1 MANEQNPKKKRNW
14 SILLG
19 AAFLMASSA
28 IGPGFLTQTAVFTEQ
43 LGASFAFVILLSI
56 VLDAIA
62 QLNIWRIIAVADQ
75 PAQDIANKVLP
86 GLGYFISFLVFLG
99 GLAFNIGNIAGA
111 GLGLNVLFGIS
122 VQQGAMIS
130 AILAIGIFVYKEAG
144 KAMDLFAKTMGLLKI
159 GLALFIAYISNPPLA
174 EAAVRAVNPT
184 QFSFTAVLTIV
195 GGTVG
200 GYITFSGAHRLL
212 DARQTGIDNLPAVNS
227 GALSAIGLA
236 SLMRLLLFIAALGVV
251 STGATLD
258 PANPAASVF
267 QLASGQFGYKVF
279 GLVIWAAGISSVVG
293 SAYTSISFIKSF
305 HPLILK
311 YHKAIIIVFIMV
323 SCAIFIAIGKPIKI
337 LLAVGALN
345 GLILPISLA
354 IMLVAAYRSK
364 IIADYKQPLWLTVS
378 GFGVVAIMIWMGYGT
393 IVQMLGGQ

>member
-1 MANEQNPKKKRNW
+1 MKKNYNW
-14 SILLG
+14 SVLLG

-28 IGPGFLTQTAVFTEQ
+28 IGPGFLTQTAVFTQQ

-56 VLDAIA
+56 ILDAVA
-62 QLNIWRIIAVADQ
+62 QLNIWRIIAVADK
-75 PAQDIANKVLP
+75 PAQDIANNVFP

-122 VQQGAMIS
+122 VGQGAIIS
-130 AILAIGIFVYKEAG
+130 AIIAIGIFLYKEAG
-144 KAMDLFAKTMGLLKI
+144 KAMDVFAKTMGLLKI
-159 GLALFIAYISNPPLA
+159 GLALFIAYISDPPLA
-174 EAAVRAVNPT
+174 EAAIRAVNPT

-212 DARQTGIDNLPAVNS
+212 DARQTGIENLSGVNK

-251 STGATLD
+251 SKGAVLD
-258 PANPAASVF
+258 PSNPAASVF

-305 HPLILK
+305 HPVILK
-311 YHKAIIIVFIMV
+311 YNREIIIVFISI
-323 SCAIFIAIGKPIKI
+323 SCIIFEIVGKPVEV

-345 GLILPISLA
+345 GLILPIALG
-354 IMLVAAYRSK
+354 IMLVAAYRTR

-378 GFGVVAIMIWMGYGT
+378 GILVVGIMIWMGYGT
-393 IVQMLGGQ
+393 IVQMISGN

>member
-1 MANEQNPKKKRNW
+1 MKRKYNW
-14 SILLG
+14 SVLIG

-62 QLNIWRIIAVADQ
+62 QLNIWRIIAVADK
-75 PAQDIANKVLP
+75 PAQDIANKVFP
-86 GLGYFISFLVFLG
+86 GLGYFLSFLVFLG

-122 VQQGAMIS
+122 VGQGAVIS
-130 AILAIGIFVYKEAG
+130 AIIAIGIFIYKEAG
-144 KAMDLFAKTMGLLKI
+144 KAMDAFAKTMGILKI
-159 GLALFIAYISNPPLA
+159 FLALFIAWVSNPPLA
-174 EAAVRAVNPT
+174 EAAIRSVNPT

-212 DARQTGIDNLPAVNS
+212 DARQTGIDNLSAVNK

-236 SLMRLLLFIAALGVV
+236 SVMRLLLFIAALGVV
-251 STGATLD
+251 STGAHLD

-267 QLASGQFGYKVF
+267 KMASGQFGYKVF
-279 GLVIWAAGISSVVG
+279 GIVIWAAGISSVVG
-293 SAYTSISFIKSF
+293 SAYTSVSFIKSF

-311 YHKAIIIVFIMV
+311 YNREIIIVFILI
-323 SCAIFIAIGKPIKI
+323 SCLIFVIIGKPIKV
-337 LLAVGALN
+337 LLTVGAIN
-345 GLILPISLA
+345 GLILPIALGV
-354 IMLVAAYRSK
+354 MLVAAYRTK
-364 IIADYKQPLWLTVS
+364 IVFGYKQPLWLTVA
-378 GFGVVAIMIWMGYGT
+378 GGAVVLTMIWMGYGT
-393 IVQMLGGQ
+393 IAQMLTP

>member
-1 MANEQNPKKKRNW
+1 MKKKYNW

-56 VLDAIA
+56 ILDAVA
-62 QLNIWRIIAVADQ
+62 QLNIWRIIAVADR
-75 PAQDIANKVLP
+75 PAQDIANQVFP

-122 VQQGAMIS
+122 VSNGAIIS
-130 AILAIGIFVYKEAG
+130 AIIAIGIFIYKEAG
-144 KAMDLFAKTMGLLKI
+144 KAMDVFAKTMGLIKI
-159 GLALFIAYISNPPLA
+159 LLALFIARVSEPPLA
-174 EAAVRAVNPT
+174 EAAIRAVNPT

-212 DARQTGIDNLPAVNS
+212 DARQTGIENLSAVNK

-251 STGATLD
+251 STGVKLD
-258 PANPAASVF
+258 PSNPAASVF
-267 QLASGQFGYKVF
+267 KLASGELGYKIF
-279 GLVIWAAGISSVVG
+279 GVVIWAAGISSVVG
-293 SAYTSISFIKSF
+293 SAYTSVSFIKSF
-305 HPLILK
+305 HPVILK
-311 YHKAIIIVFIMV
+311 FNREIIITFISI
-323 SCAIFIAIGKPIKI
+323 SCIIFILIGKPVSI
-337 LLAVGALN
+337 LLTVGAIN
-345 GLILPISLA
+345 GFILPIALG

-364 IIADYKQPLWLTVS
+364 IVSNYKQPLLLTIT
-378 GFGVVAIMIWMGYGT
+378 GLAVVITMIWMSYGT
-393 IVQMLGGQ
+393 IVQMITGK

>member
-1 MANEQNPKKKRNW
+1 MKKKYNW
-14 SILLG
+14 SVLIG

-56 VLDAIA
+56 LLDAIA
-62 QLNIWRIIAVADQ
+62 QLNIWRIIAVADK
-75 PAQDIANKVLP
+75 PAQDIANKVFP
-86 GLGYFISFLVFLG
+86 GLGYFLSFLVFLG

-122 VQQGAMIS
+122 VAQGAVIS
-130 AILAIGIFVYKEAG
+130 AIIAIGIFVYKEAG
-144 KAMDLFAKTMGLLKI
+144 KAMDAFAKTMGILKI
-159 GLALFIAYISNPPLA
+159 FLALFIAWISNPPLA
-174 EAAVRAVNPT
+174 EAAIRAVNPT

-212 DARQTGIDNLPAVNS
+212 DARQTGMENLPAVNK

-236 SLMRLLLFIAALGVV
+236 SIMRLLLFIAALGVV
-251 STGATLD
+251 STGAHLD

-267 QLASGQFGYKVF
+267 KLASGQFGYKVF
-279 GLVIWAAGISSVVG
+279 GVVIWAAGISSVVG
-293 SAYTSISFIKSF
+293 SAYTSVSFIKSF

-311 YHKAIIIVFIMV
+311 YNREIIIAFILI
-323 SCAIFIAIGKPIKI
+323 SCLIFVLIGKPIKV
-337 LLAVGALN
+337 LLAVGAIN
-345 GLILPISLA
+345 GLILPIALGV
-354 IMLVAAYRSK
+354 MLVAAYRTK
-364 IIADYKQPLWLTVS
+364 IISSYKQPLWLTIAGS
-378 GFGVVAIMIWMGYGT
+378 AVVITMIWMGYGT
-393 IVQMLGGQ
+393 IMQMLNP

>member
-1 MANEQNPKKKRNW
+1 MMKKKYNW
-14 SILLG
+14 SVLIG

-75 PAQDIANKVLP
+75 PAQDISNQVFP
-86 GLGYFISFLVFLG
+86 GLGYFLSFLVFLG

-122 VQQGAMIS
+122 VGQGAIIS
-130 AILAIGIFVYKEAG
+130 AIIAIGIFIYKEAG
-144 KAMDLFAKTMGLLKI
+144 KAMDLFAKTMGILKI
-159 GLALFIAYISNPPLA
+159 GLALFIAYVSNPPLA
-174 EAAVRAVNPT
+174 EAAIRSVNPT

-212 DARQTGIDNLPAVNS
+212 DARQTGIDNLPAVNK

-236 SLMRLLLFIAALGVV
+236 SVMRLLLFIAALGVV
-251 STGATLD
+251 STGAKLD
-258 PANPAASVF
+258 PSNPAASVF

-305 HPLILK
+305 HPVILK
-311 YHKAIIIVFIMV
+311 FNREIIVAFILI
-323 SCAIFIAIGKPIKI
+323 SCTIFLWIGKPVKI

-345 GLILPISLA
+345 GLILPIALGV
-354 IMLVAAYRSK
+354 MLMAAYKTK
-364 IIADYKQPLWLTVS
+364 IISNYKQPLWLTLT
-378 GFGVVAIMIWMGYGT
+378 GAAVVIIMIWMGYGT
-393 IVQMLGGQ
+393 IVDMFSSM

>member
-1 MANEQNPKKKRNW
+1 MKPKYNW

-28 IGPGFLTQTAVFTEQ
+28 IGPGFLTQTAVFTQQ

-56 VLDAIA
+56 ILDAIA

-75 PAQDIANKVLP
+75 PAQDIANKVFP

-122 VQQGAMIS
+122 VGQGAVIS
-130 AILAIGIFVYKEAG
+130 AIMAIGIFIYKEAG
-144 KAMDLFAKTMGLLKI
+144 KAMDVFAKTMGLIKI
-159 GLALFIAYISNPPLA
+159 VLALIIAYTSSPPLA
-174 EAAVRAVNPT
+174 EAAIRAVNPT

-212 DARQTGIDNLPAVNS
+212 DARQTGIQNLGAVNK

-236 SLMRLLLFIAALGVV
+236 SIMRLLLFIAALGVV
-251 STGATLD
+251 SKGFTLD
-258 PANPAASVF
+258 PSNPAASVF
-267 QLASGQFGYKVF
+267 KLASGEIGYKIF
-279 GLVIWAAGISSVVG
+279 GVVIWAAGISSVVG

-311 YHKAIIIVFIMV
+311 FNREITIA
-323 SCAIFIAIGKPIKI
+323 FIAISCIIFILIGKPVKI
-337 LLAVGALN
+337 LLTVGAIN
-345 GLILPISLA
+345 GFILPIALG
-354 IMLVAAYRSK
+354 IMLIAAYKTK
-364 IIADYKQPLWLTVS
+364 IIANYKQPFWLTLT
-378 GFGVVAIMIWMGYGT
+378 GLAVVLTMVWMSYGT
-393 IVQMLGGQ
+393 IIQMINGD

>member
-1 MANEQNPKKKRNW
+1 MKKKYNW
-14 SILLG
+14 SVLIG

-56 VLDAIA
+56 ILDAVA
-62 QLNIWRIIAVADQ
+62 QLNIWRIIAVADK
-75 PAQDIANKVLP
+75 PAQDIANKVFP
-86 GLGYFISFLVFLG
+86 GAGYFLSFLVFLG

-122 VQQGAMIS
+122 VAQGAMIS
-130 AILAIGIFVYKEAG
+130 TIIAIGIFVYREAG
-144 KAMDLFAKTMGLLKI
+144 KAMDAFAKTMGLLKI
-159 GLALFIAYISNPPLA
+159 GLALFIAYVSDPPIM
-174 EAAVRAVNPT
+174 EAVVRSVNPT
-184 QFSFTAVLTIV
+184 QFSFSAVLTIV

-212 DARQTGIDNLPAVNS
+212 DARQTGIANLPAVNK

-236 SLMRLLLFIAALGVV
+236 SVMRLLLFIAALGVV
-251 STGATLD
+251 SKGHSLNPD
-258 PANPAASVF
+258 NPAASVF

-305 HPLILK
+305 HASILK
-311 YHKAIIIVFIMV
+311 HTRIITILFILI
-323 SCAIFIAIGKPIKI
+323 SCAIFILIGKPVQI
-337 LLAVGALN
+337 LLAVGAIN
-345 GLILPISLA
+345 GLILPLA
-354 IMLVAAYRSK
+354 LGMMLVAAYRSN
-364 IIADYKQPLWLTVS
+364 IILSYKQPLWLTLT
-378 GFGVVAIMIWMGYGT
+378 GIGVVVTMIWMGYGT
-393 IVQMLGGQ
+393 IIQMFTN

>member
-1 MANEQNPKKKRNW
+1 MNKKYNW
-14 SILLG
+14 SVLIG

-56 VLDAIA
+56 VLDAVA
-62 QLNIWRIIAVADQ
+62 QLNIWRIIAVADK
-75 PAQDIANKVLP
+75 PAQDIANKVFP
-86 GLGYFISFLVFLG
+86 GAGYFLSFLVFLG

-122 VQQGAMIS
+122 VAQGAMIS
-130 AILAIGIFVYKEAG
+130 AIIAIGIFVYKEAG
-144 KAMDLFAKTMGLLKI
+144 KAMDAFAKTMGLLKI
-159 GLALFIAYISNPPLA
+159 GLALFIAYVSDPPIA
-174 EAAVRAVNPT
+174 EALVRSVNPT
-184 QFSFTAVLTIV
+184 QFSFAAVLTIV

-212 DARQTGIDNLPAVNS
+212 DARQTGIDNLPAVNK

-236 SLMRLLLFIAALGVV
+236 SIMRLLLFIAALGVV
-251 STGATLD
+251 SKGHTLNPD
-258 PANPAASVF
+258 NPAASVF

-293 SAYTSISFIKSF
+293 SAYTSISFIKTF
-305 HPLILK
+305 HTNILK
-311 YHKAIIIVFIMV
+311 HTRIITIVFILV
-323 SCAIFIAIGKPIKI
+323 SCAIFIFIGRPVQI

-345 GLILPISLA
+345 GLILPLA
-354 IMLVAAYRSK
+354 LGIMLVAAYRSK
-364 IIADYKQPLWLTVS
+364 IIASYKQPLWLTLT
-378 GFGVVAIMIWMGYGT
+378 GIAVVVTMIWMGYGT
-393 IVQMLGGQ
+393 IIQMFTN

>member
-1 MANEQNPKKKRNW
+1 MKKKYNW

-28 IGPGFLTQTAVFTEQ
+28 MGPGFLTQTAVFTEQ

-56 VLDAIA
+56 ILDAIA

-75 PAQDIANKVLP
+75 PAQEIANKVFP

-122 VQQGAMIS
+122 VQQGAIIS
-130 AILAIGIFVYKEAG
+130 AILAIGIFIYKEAG

-159 GLALFIAYISNPPLA
+159 VLALFIAYISNPPLA

-184 QFSFTAVLTIV
+184 QFSFNAVLTIV

-212 DARQTGIDNLPAVNS
+212 DARQTGIHNLPAVNR

-236 SLMRLLLFIAALGVV
+236 SVMRLLLFIAALGVV
-251 STGATLD
+251 STGVKLN
-258 PANPAASVF
+258 PENPAASVF
-267 QLASGQFGYKVF
+267 QLASGQFGYKLF
-279 GLVIWAAGISSVVG
+279 GVVIWAAGISSVVG

-305 HPLILK
+305 HPTILK
-311 YHKAIIIVFIMV
+311 HHKNITIVFIMV
-323 SCAIFIAIGKPIKI
+323 SFLIFVWIGKPVSI
-337 LLAVGALN
+337 LLTVGALN
-345 GLILPISLA
+345 GMILPIALG
-354 IMLVAAYRSK
+354 IMLIAAYRSK
-364 IIADYKQPLWLTVS
+364 IVNSYKQPFWLTLA
-378 GFGVVAIMIWMGYGT
+378 GLGVVLVMIWMGYGT
-393 IVQMLGGQ
+393 IVQLLR